1 MFNPKLDS
9 WDINESDFPAQG
21 SAADQWRFLL
31 RYAVL
36 APSIRNSQPWRF
48 VIDGE
53 ALELYADRDRALPS
67 IDRRGRELV
76 ISCGAALLL
85 LRVALERF
93 ECAARISVFP
103 RGGDEDLLARLELR
117 PGVLTSHELRV
128 LFPAIQSRHT
138 QRMPFDSRPLPEPL
152 LDQLRNDARAEG
164 ARLIAVEGEDM
175 RKAIGRLVA
184 EGDRR
189 QAASPT
195 FRRQVASLLRSNF
208 SLRRDGLPGYTQGW
222 GWLRSLLMPG
232 AIEQDGWGEAV
243 AVDDFMAVVY
253 APCLAVFATEQDN
266 PPAWLCAGQAVA
278 RVLLRAC
285 NAGVSASFLSQ
296 PIEVAEIRQ
305 QLGALVGGQVQP
317 QAVLR
322 LGYGA
327 EAQATPRRPLRQV
340 VGSTRRQ

>member
-1 MFNPKLDS
+1 MLNPKSDS
-9 WDINESDFPAQG
+9 WDISENDFPARG
-21 SAADQWRFLL
+21 SAADKWRFLL

-36 APSIRNSQPWRF
+36 APSIRNTQPWRF
-48 VIDGE
+48 VIDGD

-93 ECAARISVFP
+93 ECSARVALFP
-103 RGGDEDLLARLELR
+103 RGTDEDLLARLELR
-117 PGVLTSHELRV
+117 PGRLTTHELRV

-138 QRMPFDSRPLPEPL
+138 QRMPFDGRTLPAPL
-152 LDQLRNDARAEG
+152 LDQLRSDAQAEG
-164 ARLIAVEGEDM
+164 ARLIAIESEDL
-175 RKAIGRLVA
+175 RKAVGRLVA
-184 EGDRR
+184 EGDRQ

-232 AIEQDGWGEAV
+232 AIEQDGWGEDV
-243 AVDDFMAVVY
+243 AVDDFMAAVH

-266 PPAWLCAGQAVA
+266 PRAWLCAGQAVG

-296 PIEVAEIRQ
+296 PIEVAALRQ
-305 QLGALVGGQVQP
+305 QLGRLVGGRAQP
-317 QAVLR
+317 QVLLR

-340 VGSTRRQ
+340 IGSTQRR